1 MHCCPN
7 CFLDNFLQAHIHR
20 ISNKNGKCSFCKSN
34 NATLIKPEELFDR
47 FEPLLALYEKDRN
60 GESINE
66 LIQTDWNIFTITA
79 KKTLQ
84 KLLKAISCNNNL
96 FKAKYIPVL
105 SKERQNILEQWENF
119 REELKHNNRFFPND
133 AYDKKRLEPFGKYIG
148 KILSKDSQKFY
159 RARINIS
166 NKPFK
171 MKEMGKPPKN
181 LVSNG
186 RANPIGIPYLYVASS
201 IDTAISEIRGY
212 KSEIVTIVEYQIK
225 SNLELA
231 DLGDPKNTISPF
243 ELNDDNELEMIYKNL
258 PFLTLLGN
266 ELSKPIIP
274 RETNLEYLPSQY
286 LCELLKLIGFHGII
300 YKSSV
305 SDGNN
310 YVIFKDNKLKATN
323 TYQYQIV
330 NVTTDSEEQ
339 T

>member
-1 MHCCPN
+1 MYYPY
-7 CFLDNFLQAHIHR
+7 LR
-20 ISNKNGKCSFCKSN
+20 GK
-34 NATLIKPEELFDR
+34 
-47 FEPLLALYEKDRN
+47 
-60 GESINE
+60 
-66 LIQTDWNIFTITA
+66 
-79 KKTLQ
+79 
-84 KLLKAISCNNNL
+84 
-96 FKAKYIPVL
+96 
-105 SKERQNILEQWENF
+105 
-119 REELKHNNRFFPND
+119 ELKHRNRFFPND
-133 AYDKKRLEPFGKYIG
+133 APDKNHLEPFGKYIG
-148 KILSKDSQKFY
+148 KINNKNSQKFY
-159 RARINIS
+159 RARINTS
-166 NKPFK
+166 NNPFK
-171 MKEMGKPPKN
+171 IKEMGKPPKN

-201 IDTAISEIRGY
+201 IDTAISEIRGH
-212 KSEIVTIVEYQIK
+212 KSEIITIVEYQIK

-231 DLGDPKNTISPF
+231 DLRDPKSTISPF

-274 RETNLEYLPSQY
+274 REANLEYLPSQY

-330 NVTTDSEEQ
+330 NVTTESEEQ

>member
-20 ISNKNGKCSFCKSN
+20 ISNKNGKCSFCKSK

-47 FEPLLALYEKDRN
+47 FEPLLALYEKGRN

-84 KLLKAISCNNNL
+84 KLLKTISCNNDL
-96 FKAKYIPVL
+96 FKIKYKPAF
-105 SKERQNILEQWENF
+105 SKERQNIEQWENF
-119 REELKHNNRFFPND
+119 REELKHRNRFFPKD
-133 AYDKKRLEPFGKYIG
+133 ALKQHHIEPFGKCIG
-148 KILSKDSQKFY
+148 KKLKKGSQTFY
-159 RARINIS
+159 RARINTS
-166 NKPFK
+166 DKPFK
-171 MKEMGKPPKN
+171 KSAMGKPPKN

-201 IDTAISEIRGY
+201 IDTAISEIRGH
-212 KSEIVTIVEYQIK
+212 KSEIVTIVEYPIK
-225 SNLELA
+225 NNLELA
-231 DLGDPKNTISPF
+231 DLRDPKNTISPF

-274 RETNLEYLPSQY
+274 REANLEYLPSQY

-330 NVTTDSEEQ
+330 NVTTESEEQ